1 MTNAGATDARRS
13 LRSRSGYRLTVL
25 AVLGGLC
32 LAACFFSVYL
42 GTLKLTP
49 GDVAA
54 VLFGDGDTA
63 DIRHQIIWNI
73 RLPRTLVAALVGVCL
88 SLSGCLLQGVMRN
101 PLAAPHLIGVS
112 AGAGLAGVVILI
124 VFPDTTYMLT
134 PVTFIG
140 ALVTTVLIYLLAWQQ
155 GLKPVRLILAGV
167 AVSSFLGAWITALM
181 LFFPDRVHSVLG
193 FMVGG
198 LAARTWQ
205 HLFIMLPYAT
215 GGFLLVWAC
224 AGRLNL
230 LMLGDEMAQGLGIH
244 VERTRLVLI
253 ALAALL
259 AASAVSVAGLL
270 GFVGLMVPHMSRMII
285 GSDHRYLI
293 PGCALMGA
301 ALLMACDTVARVA
314 LDPVEVPVGV
324 IMALLGAPF
333 FLYLLRTDFQRRS
346 SS

>member
-1 MTNAGATDARRS
+1 MADALPTATQTALRNRRF
-13 LRSRSGYRLTVL
+13 YRIGVLLAL
-25 AVLGGLC
+25 AVLC
-32 LAACFFSVYL
+32 VAAFFLSVYFGTLTLSPADVFSVL
-42 GTLKLTP
+42 L
-49 GDVAA
+49 
-54 VLFGDGDTA
+54 GDGDSA
-63 DIRHQIIWNI
+63 GIRHQIIWNI
-73 RLPRTLVAALVGVCL
+73 RLPRTLVAALVGTCL

-112 AGAGLAGVVILI
+112 AGAGLAGVIILI
-124 VFPDTTYMLT
+124 VFPDTTYLLT
-134 PVTFIG
+134 PVTFAG

-167 AVSSFLGAWITALM
+167 AVSSFLSAWITALM

-205 HLFIMLPYAT
+205 HLFIMLPYAA
-215 GGFLLVWAC
+215 GGFVLVLGC

-230 LMLGDEMAQGLGIH
+230 LMLGDEMAQSLGIH

-270 GFVGLMVPHMSRMII
+270 GFVGLMVPHMTRMII

-301 ALLMACDTVARVA
+301 ALLMACDTLARVA

-333 FLYLLRTDFQRRS
+333 FLYLLRTDFQRR
-346 SS
+346 